1 MRSSTYALETTWR
14 PLLKDLGVSSAN
26 VLRRAGLP
34 DDLLTRQSVRLEAT
48 DFHKFWESLDAEL
61 SDPLLPLTLCN
72 GIRSESFSPVLF
84 SALCSP
90 NLLTAA
96 QRVARYKALV
106 APMLLKVGQSAGRVT
121 VELVWPNSNSRPPIS
136 LVVTELLFVV
146 TLARMGTREPI
157 RPLSVTTTALPAA
170 SDQYADFLGV
180 HLQKGSGHCVVFSYS
195 DALLPFLTSNE
206 GMWAAFEPELR
217 TRLAQLD
224 ASVKIGQRVRSA
236 LLEALPGGGVN
247 MEAVARRLGMSRRS
261 LQRHLEY
268 EGLTYK
274 GLLQATRQSLAQH
287 YLAKTNLPAAE
298 ISFLLGFD
306 EPNSFFRAFRGWTGQ
321 TPDSLR
327 RSEQLKQ

>member
-1 MRSSTYALETTWR
+1 MRSNTYALETTWR

-34 DDLLTRQSVRLEAT
+34 DDLLIRPSVRLEAA
-48 DFHKFWESLDAEL
+48 DFHKFWESLDIEL
-61 SDPLLPLTLCN
+61 TDPLLPLTLCK
-72 GIRSESFSPVLF
+72 GIRTESFSPVLF
-84 SALCSP
+84 AALCSP

-106 APMLLKVGQSAGRVT
+106 APMLLKVGQSAERVT
-121 VELVWPNSNSRPPIS
+121 VELEWPNLDSRPPVS

-146 TLARMGTREPI
+146 TLARMGTREPV
-157 RPLSVTTTALPAA
+157 RPLSITTTALPVA

-180 HLQKGSGHCVVFSYS
+180 HLQKGSGHRVVFSNS

-206 GMWAAFEPELR
+206 GLWAAFEPELR

-224 ASVKIGQRVRSA
+224 ASVKVGQRVRSA
-236 LLEALPGGGVN
+236 LLEALPGGGVD

-261 LQRHLEY
+261 LQRHLET

-274 GLLQATRQSLAQH
+274 GLLQATRRSLAQH
-287 YLAKTNLPAAE
+287 YLMKTNLPAAE

-321 TPDSLR
+321 TPDNLR
-327 RSEQLKQ
+327 RSERLKQ

>member
-1 MRSSTYALETTWR
+1 MRSNTYALETTWR

-34 DDLLTRQSVRLEAT
+34 DDLLTRPSLRLEAV
-48 DFHKFWESLDAEL
+48 DFHRFWESLDTEL
-61 SDPLLPLTLCN
+61 NDPLLPLTLCK

-84 SALCSP
+84 AALCSP

-106 APMLLKVGQSAGRVT
+106 APMLLKVGQSAERVT
-121 VELVWPNSNSRPPIS
+121 VELDWPNSDSPPPVS

-146 TLARMGTREPI
+146 TLARMGTREQV
-157 RPLSVTTTALPAA
+157 RPLSVTTTMLPVA
-170 SDQYADFLGV
+170 SDQYTDFLGV
-180 HLQKGSGHCVVFSYS
+180 HLQKGSRHRVEFSKS

-224 ASVKIGQRVRSA
+224 ASVKVGQRVRSA
-236 LLEALPGGGVN
+236 LLEALPGGGVD
-247 MEAVARRLGMSRRS
+247 MEAVARRIGMSRRS
-261 LQRHLEY
+261 LQRHLEA

-274 GLLQATRQSLAQH
+274 GLLQVTRQSLAQH
-287 YLAKTNLPAAE
+287 YLVKTNLPTAE

-327 RSEQLKQ
+327 RSAQL